1 MSLLIKKSVDPV
13 AVPSAAVL
21 VVEQVST
28 RWDLE
33 TALTLLDL
41 LEGIVFLG
49 KARCFVEVSLSDV
62 AALVVVAVFALLDVD
77 LKAAIAILS

>member
-1 MSLLIKKSVDPV
+1 VDPV

-21 VVEQVST
+21 AVEQLST

-41 LEGIVFLG
+41 LEDTVFLG
-49 KARCFVEVSLSDV
+49 KACCFVEVSLSDV
-62 AALVVVAVFALLDVD
+62 AALVVVVALLDVD